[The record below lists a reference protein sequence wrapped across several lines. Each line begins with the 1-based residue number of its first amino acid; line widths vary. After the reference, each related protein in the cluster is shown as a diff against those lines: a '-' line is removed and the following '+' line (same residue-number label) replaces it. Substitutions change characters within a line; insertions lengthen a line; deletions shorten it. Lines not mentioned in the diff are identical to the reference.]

1 MNITHIILRPEI
13 RLDNSTE
20 IKHYPYHASIYTTT
34 FSIFFLWEKQI
45 LKTCVS
51 RNSVI
56 ILFEF

>member
-20 IKHYPYHASIYTTT
+20 IKHYPYHASMT
-34 FSIFFLWEKQI
+34 FTIFFLWEKQI